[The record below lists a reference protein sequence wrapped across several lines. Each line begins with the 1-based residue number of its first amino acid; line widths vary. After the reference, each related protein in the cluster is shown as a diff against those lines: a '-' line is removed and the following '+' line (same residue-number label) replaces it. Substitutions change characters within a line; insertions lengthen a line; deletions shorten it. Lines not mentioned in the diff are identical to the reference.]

1 MDKVCHKSTEMKKFA
16 KWLAGSAKENGI
28 CQEWG
33 DRLAGCNDDQID
45 KMMIMYVK
53 GIDFCM
59 ENNWPDLDTVRN
71 HFKGRMEHHGVH
83 CDEECQ
89 IKNVQFTVL
98 LGRCRAAISFD
109 QYSVG
114 EIYVRHETKAEIA
127 ISDHSFVRL
136 DVYDKSEVKIIATGN
151 AKISIKNH
159 GDAKIE
165 IERSDD
171 AIVKLN
177 NKIF

>member
-1 MDKVCHKSTEMKKFA
+1 MKKSA
-16 KWLAGSAKENGI
+16 KWLAGSAKKNGI
-28 CQEWG
+28 CQEWF

-59 ENNWPDLDTVRN
+59 ENNWPDLETVRK

-83 CDEECQ
+83 CDEECT
-89 IKNVQFTVL
+89 ISNERFTVL
-98 LGRCRAAISFD
+98 LGHCRTAISFD

-114 EIYVRHETKAEIA
+114 EIYVRHDSKAEIEVF
-127 ISDHSFVRL
+127 DHSFVRL
-136 DVYDKSEVKIIATGN
+136 DVYDQSEVKIVATGN

-159 GDAKIE
+159 GKADIK